1 MGFFWKKI
9 DAAMFDALYECTKS
23 TPESLIANI
32 ASNETIAKDQKITT
46 WFHRFIRS
54 CTEDELHALVRFV
67 TGSVTLMPNSSI
79 KLMFVDQSPDHLR
92 PISQT
97 CFRILILPRQYALF
111 TEMKSNLRMYLNN
124 KNTWNVHDA
133 LNPMLVDS
141 D

>member
-32 ASNETIAKDQKITT
+32 ASNETTAKDQKITT

-54 CTEDELHALVRFV
+54 CTEDVLHALVRFV

-79 KLMFVDQSPDHLR
+79 KLYV
-92 PISQT
+92 
-97 CFRILILPRQYALF
+97 C
-111 TEMKSNLRMYLNN
+111 
-124 KNTWNVHDA
+124 
-133 LNPMLVDS
+133 
-141 D
+141 